1 MMQFPQKSE
10 GKELKIL
17 VQPETQ
23 HRARY
28 LTEGSRGSVKDCTQQ
43 SFPTVKVTAT
53 PWHRRLSLS
62 KQESKSDCAIN
73 LQVPCQPSSRG
84 LKRLFPTL
92 HSWRGWMSRWSCRC
106 LLPMMQGAWSLMD
119 FTKLAGSPAATLR
132 PAKRWTSMAQQSSR
146 CPWSPALTWHWR
158 MFIFWHYI

>member
-53 PWHRRLSLS
+53 PWHSRLSLS
-62 KQESKSDCAIN
+62 KQESKSDCGID
-73 LQVPCQPSSRG
+73 LQVPCQPSHVG
-84 LKRLFPTL
+84 LNVCFQPYTAGGGE
-92 HSWRGWMSRWSCRC
+92 WAG
-106 LLPMMQGAWSLMD
+106 G
-119 FTKLAGSPAATLR
+119 LAGVCCQWCRAREASWILPSVQGDR
-132 PAKRWTSMAQQSSR
+132 PQHYGLQRGGHWWHNSHRGVPGAQ
-146 CPWSPALTWHWR
+146 H
-158 MFIFWHYI
+158 